1 MGKGLIFASRRS
13 VVFSLVLTLLV
24 LAGCNGSSGG
34 GGEQHHHHK
43 TPTPTATA
51 TSTGAPTATATATT
65 TATATRTATATAT
78 HTATATA
85 TPTITATTTHTAT
98 ATPTTS
104 HTPTATSTPTVTA
117 TATATVTATATATAT
132 AGTPTATPTST
143 PPAVISGIVEG
154 GTTPIQNATVQL
166 YTVGTSGYG
175 SSPTFLEGTTTD
187 SSGNWSLN
195 FFTCS
200 PPNELVFVYAVHGSA
215 SGTGVNTGLEMLSM
229 LGPCNQ
235 IATPLALTINEV
247 TTVASTYAMSQFMS
261 TAAGE
266 GIDIGSPFVKTVGI
280 TNSAAVVKNLVDAG
294 MGSAPGPALPSGAT
308 APSSEINTIANILA
322 TCVNTEDSA
331 MNVQSTACQE
341 LFCDAT
347 PGGVWTGTCNVTP
360 SIKDTLSATQSIARH
375 PTNNISALFDLAA
388 ANSPYSPSLG
398 SAPNDWTMALNYVG
412 GGLNSP
418 FFIAI
423 DSLGDPWIT
432 NFEGASITKLSP
444 TGSVLG
450 GSMGISGG
458 GIQDPEG
465 IGIDGSNHVWVANS
479 NATLTELDVNGN
491 ILSGESGFTGGGLT
505 DGYGLAIDPQQN
517 IWVSSDSAQLAKFCG
532 SVTANC
538 PMGFTTGEAISPE
551 GGFTGGGLTH
561 GLGLGTDA
569 SSNAWIANP
578 DSVCEF
584 DLNGNPQSGMSG
596 FTGGGLSHPT
606 TYTTID
612 PAGHPWTTNIGN
624 SSVTELSTSGTPI
637 SGSGGFT
644 GGGINNSESLVS
656 DSANNIWV
664 TNEEAPVG
672 SISELNSSGSPLSPS
687 TGFQGGGLSD
697 PIGIAIDASGN
708 VWTANDFNNSVTQFV
723 GIAAPTKAPLNGPA
737 QAP

>member
-1 MGKGLIFASRRS
+1 MIVAGRRHAIL
-13 VVFSLVLTLLV
+13 SLVLSLFV
-24 LAGCNGSSGG
+24 LAGCGGSSGG
-34 GGEQHHHHK
+34 GEPHHHK
-43 TPTPTATA
+43 KPTPTATA
-51 TSTGAPTATATATT
+51 TSTSAATATATATPTISATATATITATATT
-65 TATATRTATATAT
+65 TATATL
-78 HTATATA
+78 
-85 TPTITATTTHTAT
+85 
-98 ATPTTS
+98 
-104 HTPTATSTPTVTA
+104 TVTA
-117 TATATVTATATATAT
+117 TATATVAPTATATSTS
-132 AGTPTATPTST
+132 GTPTPTPTPT

-166 YTVGTSGYG
+166 YTVGTSGYA

-187 SSGNWSLN
+187 STGNWSLN

-215 SGTGVNTGLEMLSM
+215 SGTGNNTGLQMISM

-266 GIDIGSPFVKTVGI
+266 GTDIGSPFTKTVGI
-280 TNSAAVVKNLVDAG
+280 TNAAATVKNLVDAG
-294 MGSAPGPALPSGAT
+294 AGTAPGPALPSGAT
-308 APSSEINTIANILA
+308 APSSEINTLANILA
-322 TCVNTEDSA
+322 TCVITEDSA
-331 MNVQSTACQE
+331 LNVQSTACQE

-347 PGGVWTGTCNVTP
+347 PGGVWTTSCNVTP
-360 SIKDTLSATQSIARH
+360 TIKDTLSATLSIARN
-375 PTNNISALFDLAA
+375 PASNITALFNLAV

-398 SAPNDWTMALNYVG
+398 AVPNDWTMALNYVG
-412 GGLNSP
+412 GGLNGP
-418 FFIAI
+418 FFIAL

-432 NFEGASITKLSP
+432 NFGGSSITKLSP
-444 TGSVLG
+444 TGAALTGSG
-450 GSMGISGG
+450 GITGG
-458 GIQDPEG
+458 GIEAPSG
-465 IGIDGSNHVWVANS
+465 IGIDSSNNVWIANANS
-479 NATLTELDVNGN
+479 SLTELDVNGN
-491 ILSGESGFTGGGLT
+491 ILSGESGFSGGGLT

-517 IWVSSDSAQLAKFCG
+517 IWVTSDSAELAKFCG

-538 PMGFTTGEAISPE
+538 PTSFTTGEAISPD

-561 GLGLGTDA
+561 GRGLGTDA

-584 DLNGNPQSGMSG
+584 NVSGDPESGTG

-624 SSVTELSTSGTPI
+624 SSVTELNTSGTPL

-644 GGGINNSESLVS
+644 GGGIDNSESLVS
-656 DSANNIWV
+656 DAANNIWV

-687 TGFQGGGLSD
+687 SGFQGGGLSD
-697 PIGIAIDASGN
+697 PIGIAIDPSGN
-708 VWTANDFNNSVTQFV
+708 VWTANDYNNSVTQFV
-723 GIAAPTKAPLNGPA
+723 GAAAPTKAPQNGPA
-737 QAP
+737 AAP